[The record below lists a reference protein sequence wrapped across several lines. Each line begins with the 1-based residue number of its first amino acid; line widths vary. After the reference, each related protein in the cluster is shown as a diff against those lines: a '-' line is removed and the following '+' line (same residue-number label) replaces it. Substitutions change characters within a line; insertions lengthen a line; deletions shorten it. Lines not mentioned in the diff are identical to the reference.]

1 MVMGELAQETEV
13 LVMGSGPGGYAAA
26 FRAADLGLEV
36 TMVDRAPRPG
46 GECLFRG
53 CIPSKTLLYLAE
65 LIHDL
70 NKEISLSDLETL
82 LPYSKEEL
90 NDALEL
96 LKLPDGLDRLL
107 EEEAKKREEEMPTV
121 VTLVF
126 ENRQRVVFE
135 RAVEQAAKEIGNVKN
150 KKSRAVILMAEKYL
164 DTEQGEAS
172 AV

>member
-1 MVMGELAQETEV
+1 MNQ
-13 LVMGSGPGGYAAA
+13 
-26 FRAADLGLEV
+26 R
-36 TMVDRAPRPG
+36 
-46 GECLFRG
+46 
-53 CIPSKTLLYLAE
+53 
-65 LIHDL
+65 
-70 NKEISLSDLETL
+70 IS

-135 RAVEQAAKEIGNVKN
+135 RAVEQAGKEIGNVKN
-150 KKSRAVILMAEKYL
+150 KKSRAVILMAEAYL
-164 DTEQGEAS
+164 NKQEAS
-172 AV
+172 